1 MSIAAQRFKG
11 GVAVVTGAGSGI
23 GEGLARHAA
32 QIGMKVAL
40 ADIAAAR
47 IEAIAAEL
55 RAAGAEAMAVP
66 TDVSKPEALDALAAA
81 VHAAW
86 GDVRLLVNNAGME
99 GMGFAWEL
107 PAATWERIL
116 HVNIHG
122 VIHGV
127 RAFAPRMLASGADCV
142 IANLSSI
149 GGLSVMP
156 LQTSYI
162 LSKQAV
168 LSFTEGV
175 ALEMKLKKARVQ
187 VSAILPGPVITRIM
201 KDAAQG
207 GDPVSNHHLAVM
219 QQMLEQNGVTPAVAA
234 DTIFAQLA
242 AGEFWVSTHPE
253 MMREMAAARAQYLQA
268 LAPPALEGGMLAL
281 LGMDPGEH

>member
-1 MSIAAQRFKG
+1 MISAHERFHG
-11 GVAVVTGAGSGI
+11 GVAVVTGAASGI
-23 GEGLARHAA
+23 GEGIARHAA
-32 QIGMKVAL
+32 SLGMKVAL

-47 IEAIAAEL
+47 VEAIAAEL
-55 RAAGAEAMAVP
+55 RASGAEAMAVP
-66 TDVSKPEALDALAAA
+66 TDVSKPEAIDALAAA
-81 VHAAW
+81 VHATW

-107 PAATWERIL
+107 PAATWERL
-116 HVNIHG
+116 LYVNLHG

-127 RAFAPRMLASGADCV
+127 RAFAPRMIASGQDCV

-162 LSKQAV
+162 LTKQAV
-168 LSFTEGV
+168 LSFSEGV
-175 ALEMKLKKARVQ
+175 ALEMKLAKARVQ
-187 VSAILPGPVITRIM
+187 VSAILPGAVITRIM
-201 KDAAQG
+201 RDSAKG
-207 GDPVSNHHLAVM
+207 GDALSEHHRTVM

-234 DTIFAQLA
+234 ATIVTQLA

-253 MMREMAAARAQYLQA
+253 MMRDMAAARGQYLQS
-268 LAPPALEGGMLAL
+268 LAPPALEGGMMAL
-281 LGMDPGEH
+281 LGMDPGGH

>member
-1 MSIAAQRFKG
+1 MRNAAQRFKG
-11 GVAVVTGAGSGI
+11 GVAVVTGAASGI

-32 QIGMKVAL
+32 SLGMKVAL
-40 ADIAAAR
+40 ADIAADR
-47 IEAIAAEL
+47 VEAIAAEL
-55 RAAGAEAMAVP
+55 RAGGAEAMAVP
-66 TDVSKPEALDALAAA
+66 TDVSKPEALDALAAT

-116 HVNIHG
+116 NVNLHG

-127 RAFAPRMLASGADCV
+127 RAFAPRMIASGKDCV

-162 LSKQAV
+162 LTKQAV

-175 ALEMKLKKARVQ
+175 ALEMKLAKARVQ
-187 VSAILPGPVITRIM
+187 VSAILPGAVITRIM
-201 KDAAQG
+201 RDSAKG
-207 GDPVSNHHLAVM
+207 GDALSEHHRAVM

-234 DTIFAQLA
+234 ETIFGQLA

-253 MMREMAAARAQYLQA
+253 MMREFAVARGQYLQA